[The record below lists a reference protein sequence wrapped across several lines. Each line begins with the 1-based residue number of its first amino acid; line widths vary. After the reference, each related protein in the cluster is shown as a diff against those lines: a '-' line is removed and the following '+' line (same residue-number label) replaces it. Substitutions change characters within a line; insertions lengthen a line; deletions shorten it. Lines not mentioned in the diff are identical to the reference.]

1 MKITGKVHCL
11 FEQSGTFR
19 DEFRRLNY
27 PALDYDIANEF
38 GKTDVVCNIFR
49 LLEVWRS
56 GGYTLLN
63 KFTPDDF
70 LMIFFPCTYFS
81 SQSQAQFLWNNNC
94 YRGMSPGLKVE
105 KILERSAM
113 REIYYRRMVT
123 LYGFL
128 IERGLRAVIENP
140 WGKSTSFLCNNF
152 VVSPDVIDTNR
163 RRRGDWFRKPT
174 AYWFVNCTPG
184 KGRTYLC
191 PSQYKTV
198 EGEDYGIARSLISP
212 DYARAFIKDYIL
224 HEPEDDPQQ
233 QLNFD

>member
-1 MKITGKVHCL
+1 MKITGKIHCL

-27 PALDYDIANEF
+27 TANDYDIANEF
-38 GKTDVVCNIFR
+38 GQTDVVCDIFEM
-49 LLEVWRS
+49 LNMWRCEYHTS
-56 GGYTLLN
+56 LDE
-63 KFTPDDF
+63 FTPDDF

-81 SQSQAQFLWNNNC
+81 SQSQAQFLWNNQS
-94 YRGMSPGLKVE
+94 YKGMTPGLKVE
-105 KILERSAM
+105 KILERSYK
-113 REIYYRRMVT
+113 REYYYRMLVI

-152 VVSPDVIDTNR
+152 VVRPDVIDTNR
-163 RRRGDWFRKPT
+163 RKRGDWFRKPT
-174 AYWFVNCTPG
+174 AYWFVNCAPG
-184 KGRTYLC
+184 KGSTYLC

-198 EGEDYGIARSLISP
+198 ESENYGIERSLISP

-224 HEPEDDPQQ
+224 HDPSDDPQQ